1 MVTKIIG
8 TSREEDQKHY
18 ENKTKEIGKV
28 KYLKKLV
35 SERFD
40 EYLGLFALPS
50 GLSNYYENV
59 WLNVIKMTNLTNYNN
74 SNIYDKEEVN
84 LSDSVSDRL
93 YNAASLEGDRF
104 KANFVSPNVN
114 NLSRRNLTKGETSF
128 SQKVFNLFLRLN
140 ILIKHC

>member
-8 TSREEDQKHY
+8 TSRKEDQ
-18 ENKTKEIGKV
+18 NITKTKRKKLEKLN

-50 GLSNYYENV
+50 GPSNYYENV

-84 LSDSVSDRL
+84 LSDSVPDRL
-93 YNAASLEGDRF
+93 CR
-104 KANFVSPNVN
+104 
-114 NLSRRNLTKGETSF
+114 
-128 SQKVFNLFLRLN
+128 
-140 ILIKHC
+140 